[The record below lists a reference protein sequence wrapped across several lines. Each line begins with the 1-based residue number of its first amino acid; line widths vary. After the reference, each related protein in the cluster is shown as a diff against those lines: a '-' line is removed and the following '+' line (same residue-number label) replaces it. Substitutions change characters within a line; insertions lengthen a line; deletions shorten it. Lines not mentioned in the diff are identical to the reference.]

1 MPRPRSLLTASLLIS
16 ALGAP
21 AAEAAC
27 PQRPEHAVVAARDV
41 IAAFAAQ
48 APNQRRTELS
58 VACLNAVPTPAQ
70 SATIYSANGIIQAQ
84 IGDEAGALGWL
95 QAMVEADPA
104 AQLSPNLAPPDHA
117 LYALYAQALA
127 QPPSTRGL
135 VRIPL
140 RHTLWVDGFESL
152 DVPLERPALVVLT
165 NRKGEVVWSD
175 LVAPGTDLKDEWR
188 GLRVPLWSVAA
199 LVGGAGCVVG
209 YGLLVVVVNSLPRSV
224 Y

>member
-1 MPRPRSLLTASLLIS
+1 M
-16 ALGAP
+16 
-21 AAEAAC
+21 
-27 PQRPEHAVVAARDV
+27 
-41 IAAFAAQ
+41 
-48 APNQRRTELS
+48 
-58 VACLNAVPTPAQ
+58 ACLSAVPTPAE
-70 SATIYSANGIIQAQ
+70 SAVIYGANGIIQAQ

-117 LYALYAQALA
+117 LYALCAQALA

-135 VRIPL
+135 VRVPL
-140 RHTLWVDGFESL
+140 RPHPLGGRVRVPG
-152 DVPLERPALVVLT
+152 VPLERPALVVLT